1 MTTKGERITWRGL
14 QQQFL
19 KDRMKGLWIPSD
31 FSQENRSC
39 AKRLFLAVQNAQP
52 IPVQPEVLPPII

>member
-1 MTTKGERITWRGL
+1 MAGIAATVLER
-14 QQQFL
+14 
-19 KDRMKGLWIPSD
+19 SD
-31 FSQENRSC
+31 EGTLDPVRFSQENRSC